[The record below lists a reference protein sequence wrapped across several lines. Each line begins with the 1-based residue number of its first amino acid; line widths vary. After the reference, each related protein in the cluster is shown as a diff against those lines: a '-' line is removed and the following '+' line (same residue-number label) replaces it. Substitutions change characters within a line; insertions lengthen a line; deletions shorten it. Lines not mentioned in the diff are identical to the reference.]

1 MVKKMGQNIGEEDSY
16 LIEVKLT
23 QTADIKREI
32 SDNWWQKVSRK
43 VTVLASSPQ
52 DPLFVTTN
60 DLFKSALFKINNLS
74 LIHI

>member
-1 MVKKMGQNIGEEDSY
+1 MVKKRVKTPGEEGSF

-23 QTADIKREI
+23 QMADIKHEI

-52 DPLFVTTN
+52 DPLFVATN
-60 DLFKSALFKINNLS
+60 DLFKSALNTIKNNQL
-74 LIHI
+74 LQI